1 MNIDDLAAVEY
12 GDIEGFNRF
21 SFENAQQHQLFSD
34 VIARDLSIVIPRYPL
49 TDADPEDVD
58 NWLLAHYQEHQA
70 IGSALNLDISINLLD
85 TDWRK
90 EEDFYD
96 WLNLHYLMHEGI
108 IKTLGLT

>member
-12 GDIEGFNRF
+12 EDAEGFSRF
-21 SFENAQQHQLFSD
+21 IFENAQQHQLFFD
-34 VIARDLSIVIPRYPL
+34 VIARELSIVIPRYPL
-49 TDADPEDVD
+49 DDADPTDID
-58 NWLLAHYQEHQA
+58 NWLLSHYQEHEA
-70 IGSALNLDISINLLD
+70 IASTLNLDISINLLD

-96 WLNLHYLMHEGI
+96 WLNEHYLMHEGI

>member
-12 GDIEGFNRF
+12 EDIEGFNRF
-21 SFENAQQHQLFSD
+21 SFENYQEHLLFRD
-34 VIARDLSIVIPRYPL
+34 VLERDTGIVIPAYPIA
-49 TDADPEDVD
+49 DADPKDID
-58 NWLLAHYQEHQA
+58 TWLLDHYQEHSA
-70 IGSALNLDISINLLD
+70 IAAVLNLDISVNLLD

-96 WLNLHYLMHEGI
+96 WLNLHYLMHEQI

>member
-12 GDIEGFNRF
+12 EDEEGFNHF
-21 SFENAQQHQLFSD
+21 SFENAQQHDLFAD
-34 VIARDLSIVIPRYPL
+34 VIARDTGVVIPRYPL
-49 TDADPEDVD
+49 YDPDPKDID
-58 NWLLAHYQEHQA
+58 NWLLSHYQEHQA
-70 IGSALNLDISINLLD
+70 IASTLNLDISVNLLD

-96 WLNLHYLMHEGI
+96 WLNLHYLMHEQI